1 MSNLYLNF
9 HIVTLNKKNRKEDLF
24 VLSNVEQRDVFD
36 ALKETFKKNKGIL
49 LNNKGR
55 LLSYNVDK
63 TKRSISGY
71 VESGE
76 QGFAS
81 KFVDLKSAQLV
92 YSRRKQDLELIP
104 FYFLISVPKD
114 SKYCFIAVQT
124 LGLSSP
130 YEVISHLVKKAF
142 NNFDAT
148 CKFKAVCENGKLIE
162 QTLKKNGQ
170 ILKIE
175 AFKAQQPRDKA
186 GDYVSKIY
194 VRQEFSGFS
203 QGILSEIRRD
213 SSKTALSKLFAIN
226 EIDNYK
232 LHIKDRKGK
241 TRCLSIS
248 SNQATNYDISD
259 IDLNEKG
266 HPKYEE
272 LVKVVDEHMENIIE
286 LFQ

>member
-1 MSNLYLNF
+1 MPSLYLNF

-24 VLSNVEQRDVFD
+24 VLSDIENKDVFE
-36 ALKETFKKNKGIL
+36 ALKKTFKTSKGKL
-49 LNNKGR
+49 LCSKGY
-55 LLSYNVDK
+55 LGNYDVDEE
-63 TKRSISGY
+63 KRSIFGY

-76 QGFAS
+76 QGFTS
-81 KFVDLKSAQLV
+81 KFVDLKSHKLV
-92 YSRRKQDLELIP
+92 YNRKKQDLELIP
-104 FYFLISVPKD
+104 FYFLISVPKN

-130 YEVISHLVKKAF
+130 YEVVSYLVKKAF
-142 NNFDAT
+142 NDFDAT

-162 QTLKKNGQ
+162 KTLEKNGQ

-175 AFKAQQPRDKA
+175 AFKAQQPQDMA
-186 GDYVSKIY
+186 GDYVSKTY

-203 QGILSEIRRD
+203 QGILSTIRKD

-248 SNQATNYDISD
+248 SSQATNYDISD
-259 IDLNEKG
+259 IALNEKG

-272 LVKVVDEHMENIIE
+272 LMKVAAEYMENIIE

>member
-1 MSNLYLNF
+1 MPNLYLNF

-24 VLSNVEQRDVFD
+24 ILSDIDQKDAFN
-36 ALKETFKKNKGIL
+36 ALKKAFAKNKGGL
-49 LNNKGR
+49 LDNKGR
-55 LLSYNVDK
+55 LADYKIDES
-63 TKRSISGY
+63 KRSIFGY
-71 VESGE
+71 VEAGE
-76 QGFAS
+76 QGFTS
-81 KFVDLKSAQLV
+81 RFVDLGSQKLV
-92 YSRRKQDLELIP
+92 YNRKRQDLELIP
-104 FYFLISVPKD
+104 FYFLISIPKD

-130 YEVISHLVKKAF
+130 YDVISHLVKKAF
-142 NNFDAT
+142 NSFNAT

-162 QTLKKNGQ
+162 QTLKNHGQ

-186 GDYVSKIY
+186 GDYVSKIF

-203 QGILSEIRRD
+203 QGIISKIRKN
-213 SSKTALSKLFAIN
+213 SSKTALSKLFAIE

-259 IDLNEKG
+259 IELNDKG
-266 HPKYEE
+266 HPKYEQ
-272 LVKVVDEHMENIIE
+272 LVEITDEYMANIVE

>member
-1 MSNLYLNF
+1 MPNLYLNF

-24 VLSNVEQRDVFD
+24 ILSDIDQKDAFN
-36 ALKETFKKNKGIL
+36 ALKKTFAKNKEVLI
-49 LNNKGR
+49 NDKGR
-55 LLSYNVDK
+55 LVSYSTDEA
-63 TKRSISGY
+63 KRSIFGY
-71 VESGE
+71 IETGE
-76 QGFAS
+76 QGFTS
-81 KFVDLKSAQLV
+81 KFMNLKSKKFV
-92 YSRRKQDLELIP
+92 YDRKQQDLELIP
-104 FYFLISVPKD
+104 FYFLISVPKN

-130 YEVISHLVKKAF
+130 YDVISHLVKKAF
-142 NNFDAT
+142 NSFDAT

-162 QTLKKNGQ
+162 QTLKNHGQ

-186 GDYVSKIY
+186 GDYVSKIF

-203 QGILSEIRRD
+203 QGIISKIRKN
-213 SSKTALSKLFAIN
+213 SSKTALSKLFAI
-226 EIDNYK
+226 EEMDNYK

-259 IDLNEKG
+259 IELNDKG
-266 HPKYEE
+266 HPKYEQ
-272 LVKVVDEHMENIIE
+272 LVEITDEYMGNIVE